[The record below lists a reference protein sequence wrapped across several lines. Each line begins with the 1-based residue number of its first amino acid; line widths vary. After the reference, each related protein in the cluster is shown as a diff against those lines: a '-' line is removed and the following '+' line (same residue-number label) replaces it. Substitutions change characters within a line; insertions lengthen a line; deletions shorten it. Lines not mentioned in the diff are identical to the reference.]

1 TISPG
6 VRYEQETLSGT
17 IVENFT
23 LKQNWAP
30 RIGATWDATGTGRVK
45 AYGSYGRYFARVPSD
60 LAARAL
66 SADAAITADYFDA
79 QLTRPIPNGVLAG
92 PTGSQTTTHYTLLG
106 GGADAIDPN
115 VKLSY
120 FNEYLAG
127 VDYQFPENLTVGVR
141 YVHRDIGR
149 VLEDV
154 QPFPIV

>member
-1 TISPG
+1 RVTRANLNAARNTTQRYWAGFVEDTWQVGNRLTISPG

-120 FNEYLAG
+120 FNEYLA
-127 VDYQFPENLTVGVR
+127 
-141 YVHRDIGR
+141 
-149 VLEDV
+149 
-154 QPFPIV
+154 